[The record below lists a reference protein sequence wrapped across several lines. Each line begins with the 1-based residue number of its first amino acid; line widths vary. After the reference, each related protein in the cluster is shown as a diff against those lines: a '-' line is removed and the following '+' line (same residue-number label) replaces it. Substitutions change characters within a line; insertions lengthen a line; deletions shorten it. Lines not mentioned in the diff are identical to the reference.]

1 MKNIKNKYMKGEKE
15 EELERILAEKVE
27 HEEGWE
33 QLEIGKVKPVYTG
46 KLKES
51 LRKLPSQA
59 IVMAVLAKYFERIE
73 GVSLKIT
80 KFTKIMFEVEKKVIE
95 PILSEPLLSFKAD
108 NFGPFTEE
116 IYDNLG
122 FLQNLDLVK
131 IAREGDITEVSITDK
146 GIEIFAERIG
156 KEIPG
161 EILRMIEIIV
171 EKYGSLNHDELLR
184 RVYNEYPEFTEKS
197 LVRERYR

>member
-1 MKNIKNKYMKGEKE
+1 VGEE
-15 EELERILAEKVE
+15 GEHVGEHVEMSETIEDLEKLLAEKVE
-27 HEEGWE
+27 REEGWE
-33 QLEIGKVKPVYTG
+33 QLEIGKVKSVYTG

-51 LRKLPSQA
+51 LRKIPSPA
-59 IVMAVLAKYFERIE
+59 IVLAVLAKYFERIG

-116 IYDNLG
+116 ICDNLL
-122 FLQNLDLVK
+122 FLENLDLIK
-131 IAREGDITEVSITDK
+131 IAREEMEVSITDK
-146 GIEIFAERIG
+146 GVEMFVERVG

-171 EKYGSLNHDELLR
+171 EKYL
-184 RVYNEYPEFTEKS
+184 
-197 LVRERYR
+197 